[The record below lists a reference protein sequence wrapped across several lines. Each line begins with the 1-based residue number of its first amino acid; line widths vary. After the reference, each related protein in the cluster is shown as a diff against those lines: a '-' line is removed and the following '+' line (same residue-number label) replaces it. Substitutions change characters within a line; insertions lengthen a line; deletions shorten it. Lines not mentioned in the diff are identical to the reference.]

1 MKTPNARR
9 GLLAVALLAAWATG
23 ANAAVFR
30 AYLSPAGNDANPCT
44 LSAPCR
50 LLPAALAAVQSGGEI
65 WMLDS
70 ANYNTAPVT
79 INKSVTILSVPG
91 ALGSVVAA
99 GGNAINITAPGL
111 DIVLRNLVMVPLLPP
126 SGGIQDGIRMT
137 ASSNLAIEDCLIANM
152 PNSALYVTNAGSVKI
167 TGSTLRGNA
176 DMGVFAQ
183 DGANV
188 MISNSKLLQNTNL
201 NVAVENTTASTTTV
215 DLSDS
220 VISGGSVGVYAVNSV
235 AGSAA
240 RIVVT
245 RSTIDATVVGVAS
258 DGAVAGALITI
269 NASSITNNDVGWFRD
284 GSGIIKTMGNN
295 HIQEN
300 NSSSG
305 PLTPA
310 IQQ

>member
-1 MKTPNARR
+1 MKTPNARH
-9 GLLAVALLAAWATG
+9 GLLAVAFLAAWTTG

-30 AYLSPAGNDANPCT
+30 SYLSPTGNDANPCT
-44 LSAPCR
+44 LLQPCR

-91 ALGSVVAA
+91 ALGSVVAT

-111 DIVLRNLVMVPLLPP
+111 NIVLRNLVMVPLLPP

-183 DGANV
+183 NGANV

-215 DLSDS
+215 VVSDS
-220 VISGGSVGVYAVNSV
+220 VISGGSVGVYAANDV
-235 AGSAA
+235 AGSTA

-245 RSTIDATVVGVAS
+245 RSTIDATGYAVWS
-258 DGAVAGALITI
+258 DGAIAGALITI
-269 NASSITNNDVGWFRD
+269 NGSSITNNGFGWFANA
-284 GSGIIKTMGNN
+284 SGVIKTMGNN

-300 NSSSG
+300 TNNSG
-305 PLTPA
+305 ALTPA
-310 IQQ
+310 LLQ